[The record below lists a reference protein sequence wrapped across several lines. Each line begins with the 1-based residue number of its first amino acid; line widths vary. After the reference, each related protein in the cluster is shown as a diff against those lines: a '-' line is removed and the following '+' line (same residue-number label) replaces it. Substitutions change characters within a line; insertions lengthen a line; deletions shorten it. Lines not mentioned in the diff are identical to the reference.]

1 MANPLAPTFSALR
14 DPADAPYLRLLEN
27 CARVRR
33 AMGLPALS
41 QAELEALLDCRER
54 RLVDRYPANVVPL
67 RRERRRPNVER

>member
-1 MANPLAPTFSALR
+1 MPNPFAPVFSALR

-41 QAELEALLDCRER
+41 QAELEALLDSRER
-54 RLVDRYPANVVPL
+54 RVEDRYPVNVVPL
-67 RRERRRPNVER
+67 RRDRRRPNVER